1 MQSKLIKIALDF
13 IINYLVK
20 NEQLFIHFYDRS
32 MCMNYK
38 HFMQLKHFLIL
49 FIPLVINIG
58 CTTVPQETV
67 MMKDLEGVKMTAAEL
82 GIRMSEFGKYFISKT
97 EEASEEIRINSKDLT
112 VKKNAL
118 KWRLNAIPAAIQSI
132 SISDPVAASIDIWAL
147 CGQQQ
152 QFFTNGNGK
161 NIFGKYQY
169 IAVDAS
175 NELMDEMEA
184 LANDFRDEKYRSN
197 VSRDI
202 YEWTKENPIKDLN
215 FHRRSTLDLLAK
227 EIGSQ
232 EYSLGATAGSIAI
245 SVNDIREQIT
255 LYTALLPKQIKWQ
268 AEYTAYEIFGD
279 STVENVMQNFN
290 TITQSTNRITEVVE
304 QTPLLAEELQQSTL
318 NNINTQR
325 IATLQVV
332 KDERIAILEA
342 ITAERIAILEDI
354 NLKRD
359 ETLDRLEEM
368 TNKVMNRSSFFATD
382 IIDTIFWRVLILF
395 AIIFVGLVLL
405 IRIKKQ
411 IEK

>member
-1 MQSKLIKIALDF
+1 
-13 IINYLVK
+13 
-20 NEQLFIHFYDRS
+20 
-32 MCMNYK
+32 
-38 HFMQLKHFLIL
+38 
-49 FIPLVINIG
+49 
-58 CTTVPQETV
+58 
-67 MMKDLEGVKMTAAEL
+67 
-82 GIRMSEFGKYFISKT
+82 
-97 EEASEEIRINSKDLT
+97 
-112 VKKNAL
+112 
-118 KWRLNAIPAAIQSI
+118 
-132 SISDPVAASIDIWAL
+132 
-147 CGQQQ
+147 
-152 QFFTNGNGK
+152 
-161 NIFGKYQY
+161 
-169 IAVDAS
+169 
-175 NELMDEMEA
+175 
-184 LANDFRDEKYRSN
+184 
-197 VSRDI
+197 
-202 YEWTKENPIKDLN
+202 
-215 FHRRSTLDLLAK
+215 
-227 EIGSQ
+227 
-232 EYSLGATAGSIAI
+232 LGATAGSIAI

-405 IRIKKQ
+405 IKIKKQ